1 MEEIEIPTEGL
12 SDEINDKAGE
22 ATERK
27 EMKWV
32 LFVAIST
39 ALMAVFAAIGG
50 LMAGHY
56 SEDAMRHQI
65 KASDQWAF
73 YQAKG
78 IKADIRELQPQL
90 FPGSLASDSL
100 RAQQAEIMK
109 KAKEEEEESEVAAS
123 KHELLA
129 PAVTLLQISIAISA
143 IAIITN
149 KKFLWLSGIALAAA
163 GLIFFV
169 WALVS

>member
-1 MEEIEIPTEGL
+1 MEEIEIPLE
-12 SDEINDKAGE
+12 SVNDEINDRAEE
-22 ATERK
+22 AAEKK
-27 EMKWV
+27 EVKWI

-90 FPGSLASDSL
+90 FKGNASSDSL
-100 RAQQAEIMK
+100 RSQQAVIMK
-109 KAKEEEEESEVAAS
+109 KAK
-123 KHELLA
+123 
-129 PAVTLLQISIAISA
+129 
-143 IAIITN
+143 
-149 KKFLWLSGIALAAA
+149 
-163 GLIFFV
+163 
-169 WALVS
+169 